1 MFSAEL
7 HTTHAGVGA
16 SADMIS
22 ARHQAVGTY
31 IRRQLVMS
39 CMPISSSSSK
49 EDNMEMNSIDTT
61 NIWRDRNTE
70 EEYKRDIEKRSSI
83 QGSSKC
89 YILRESQLTPEQR
102 SRLYHWILGHCST
115 EVPVKLTKDK
125 LADGIRCTHALNED
139 CKVCDAAKFR
149 EQPHTRRSLV
159 DRTHLPPYHTVYV
172 DGFGGQQKFKVRSM
186 SGAAMPDSFHG
197 AKGGYVFCC
206 AETDAIDVRLAASKD
221 QFPRLLRSYL
231 RAVQIE
237 DYVVRVIVLDNAA
250 EFMSRDV
257 EDILDEYDIAMKPAS
272 PYTPQ
277 GNSLAENAVQIVCR
291 IGRALMLGAP
301 HLPSN
306 RWGLAV
312 KYACHINLVLP
323 KKRLGG
329 KTPYE
334 SIKGRIPD
342 LRRLYY
348 KVFGAPLVYK
358 VGGKAQQQ
366 LSAIDSRVADGHFVG
381 IDRPSVLVD
390 TGDKIVARA
399 MTKVRVYQGRY
410 CEIDSAEALDQ
421 VQVEKEEGVE
431 EEIPVALPSVRS
443 LRDADDPIDQGE
455 NDTEEEVYDED
466 NLEIDKPEVQ
476 VQLKDKVKSED
487 SEEEE
492 EEEEKQSDSE
502 EEDGGDKEI

>member
-1 MFSAEL
+1 M
-7 HTTHAGVGA
+7 
-16 SADMIS
+16 
-22 ARHQAVGTY
+22 
-31 IRRQLVMS
+31 
-39 CMPISSSSSK
+39 
-49 EDNMEMNSIDTT
+49 
-61 NIWRDRNTE
+61 
-70 EEYKRDIEKRSSI
+70 
-83 QGSSKC
+83 
-89 YILRESQLTPEQR
+89 
-102 SRLYHWILGHCST
+102 
-115 EVPVKLTKDK
+115 
-125 LADGIRCTHALNED
+125 
-139 CKVCDAAKFR
+139 CDAAKFR

-159 DRTHLPPYHTVYV
+159 DRTPLPPYHTVYV

-186 SGAAMPDSFHG
+186 SGNSMPDSFHG

-206 AETDAIDVRLAASKD
+206 AETDAIDVRLAASKA

-231 RAVQIE
+231 RAVQID

-250 EFMSRDV
+250 EFMSQEV
-257 EDILDEYDIAMKPAS
+257 EDILDEYDVMMQPAS

-334 SIKGRIPD
+334 RIKGRIPD

-399 MTKVRVYQGRY
+399 MTKVKVYQGRY
-410 CEIDSAEALDQ
+410 CEIDSAGALDQ
-421 VQVEKEEGVE
+421 VHVEKEDGIE

-443 LRDADDPIDQGE
+443 VRDAYDHIDQGE
-455 NDTEEEVYDED
+455 NDIEEEVYDED

-476 VQLKDKVKSED
+476 VQLKDKVNDKEN
-487 SEEEE
+487 
-492 EEEEKQSDSE
+492 EEEEKQSESE
-502 EEDGGDKEI
+502 EEEGSDSKIVEQQSGRKRKKTVRFDPGVDTSAKKWKSNAVIVGKDASRLTAKYMYMALEKSGGDREIAERLEPYRTLRTIVNTMELREMYENNVNGMKYPKTAREALVKEDWRQWVEAIRKEARGWTSTNTYQAVKWNEMERGSPIIQLG